1 MESFWGSM
9 QIELLNRKKW
19 MSVLELPE
27 AMADYIE
34 NFYNAQPRHSSLG
47 YLTPD
52 EFEAKQQ
59 TTQTV
64 LI

>member
-1 MESFWGSM
+1 M

-19 MSVLELPE
+19 ESVLELSG

-34 NFYNAQPRHSSLG
+34 NFYNAKRRSSLD

-52 EFEAKQQ
+52 EYEAVN
-59 TTQTV
+59 TSTEAV
-64 LI
+64 LS